1 MTLEDAAEELVVK
14 LKALEAEIEESDHKL
29 EDLRERVETAV
40 GDVEADWIDLTDAVT
55 SLLEKVSDECEQLHQ
70 QVEETLQ
77 AVNDAHN
84 GVGENATAARNEIA
98 QANTQLDALGQQATA
113 LEPALQSL
121 VSEAG
126 ETPANTLADRAR
138 ELQHELSTLIE
149 EARNF
154 LRGEVVPAIEQV
166 AEEARTR
173 CEELHRVLSETHTQ
187 AMQQAYDEWEQRVDE
202 LEDYVLTKGYQA
214 SHQHAKDVVEYAME
228 ECQTGSLPQ
237 IDALQQLVG
246 LLETQLQEL
255 AGEVSRATSDLDQNG
270 QKLRDELEGAKD
282 AAVKALAG
290 LDTMKQELAE
300 RSFMAS

>member
-40 GDVEADWIDLTDAVT
+40 GEVEADWIDLTDAVT
-55 SLLEKVSDECEQLHQ
+55 SLLEKVSDEGEQLHQ
-70 QVEETLQ
+70 QVEDTLQ
-77 AVNDAHN
+77 ALNDAHN

-113 LEPALQSL
+113 LEPVVQSL

-126 ETPANTLADRAR
+126 EAPANALADRAR
-138 ELQHELSTLIE
+138 ELEQELSTLID
-149 EARNF
+149 EARDF
-154 LRGEVVPAIEQV
+154 LRDEVVPAIEQV

-187 AMQQAYDEWEQRVDE
+187 ALQQAYDEWEQRVDE

-214 SHQHAKDVVEYAME
+214 SHQHAKEVVEYAME
-228 ECQTGSLPQ
+228 ECQTGSLEQ
-237 IDALQQLVG
+237 IDAVQQLVG

-255 AGEVSRATSDLDQNG
+255 ASQVSRAASDLDQNG